1 MVVSYLGVR
10 KYDFLNDNDERITG
24 RTLYYGYTTE
34 GVDGI
39 FPNKGTLKP
48 TMDLPAGIKVG
59 DKLEVEFSPQGKIV
73 SISKA

>member
-1 MVVSYLGVR
+1 MVITYLGIR

-39 FPNKGTLKP
+39 LPNKGTLKP
-48 TMDLPAGIKVG
+48 TMEIPSGIKVG

-73 SISKA
+73 SVSKA

>member
-24 RTLYYGYTTE
+24 RTLYYGYTAE
-34 GVDGI
+34 DVDGI

-48 TMDLPAGIKVG
+48 NMEIPAGIKVG
-59 DKLEVEFSPQGKIV
+59 DKLNVEFSPQGKIV
-73 SISKA
+73 SIAKT